1 VAKDSRPRDD
11 RKYSRVYHEA
21 VDDSKFRDVWGDDA
35 CLALWVRLLV
45 MADEAWPAS
54 AALPRSVKK
63 RPLGVLAGVRLVLL
77 HPDGD
82 HYRIRGL
89 DAERARRSQLAAHAA
104 QSRWDADS
112 NADRIA
118 DGNAVSMPRQDETRK
133 RLDEGVDVGRA
144 RDPERPWLV
153 REEGR

>member
-1 VAKDSRPRDD
+1 MGNARTRDD

-21 VDDSKFRDVWGDDA
+21 VDDPKFRDVWGNDA

-54 AALPRSVKK
+54 AALPRSTK
-63 RPLGVLAGVRLVLL
+63 RRALDVLVNVRLVLL

-112 NADRIA
+112 NADGIA
-118 DGNAVSMPRQDETRK
+118 DSTAVSMPRRDETSK
-133 RLDEGVDVGRA
+133 RLAKTVDVGNS
-144 RDPERPWLV
+144 RDPERPWLA
-153 REEGR
+153 RGEGR